1 MHDKGRLWGLTVTI
15 YYRNYSLHILQS
27 IHFKLYLF
35 TIYIPPMRHIYMM
48 IINIQT
54 DAIYTAK
61 NLLNSSNLMPAM
73 PHWMQQQ
80 GTPPVRVLKGFVE

>member
-1 MHDKGRLWGLTVTI
+1 
-15 YYRNYSLHILQS
+15 
-27 IHFKLYLF
+27 
-35 TIYIPPMRHIYMM
+35 MM

-80 GTPPVRVLKGFVE
+80 GTPPARVLKGFVEWTGAYNLSRSTVSS